1 MYGHTTGSSAD
12 FTSKNRPL
20 RIAGQLVGPFTT
32 GWGVARPAVP
42 IGSRIA
48 TDGSVKRTVAAV
60 DARDEQAGGEVLV
73 LARRLRDG
81 LGLRVAYRDR
91 ALLPD
96 RATARRVLRERGIGV
111 KLLHGSVGSDRVSVR
126 EIGLRREQVEPL
138 DRKRVLGRFVDDP
151 NELVKLANA
160 RESDGRVARDR

>member
-48 TDGSVKRTVAAV
+48 TDGSVKE
-60 DARDEQAGGEVLV
+60 RDEQAGGEVLV

-81 LGLRVAYRDR
+81 LVLRVAYRDR

-111 KLLHGSVGSDRVSVR
+111 ELLHGSVGSDRVAVR